1 MNPTSKDGVGR
12 PPRGGLDHA
21 SWKMDAFCIAMLS
34 DVCGRAAP
42 SGHRGIRETMRTA
55 SRAEASPR
63 SARPRASGGHGLSA
77 RLRPQRFRP
86 GRRSRRRT
94 PVAARAGPHAPC
106 SFRTSP
112 HVVLRTHHLTHPP
125 PILLHHRSRYSYHP
139 IPHDIGGD
147 ISSLMHAVPQR
158 CGLVRTQRM
167 RPSTLG
173 PSCILPP
180 STGKGPPAHA
190 PGCMDAWT
198 YPAPGIG
205 RRHMARPG
213 MLRRSRL
220 AADIPRD
227 SSRFVKIQT
236 C

>member
-1 MNPTSKDGVGR
+1 MNRESKHGSDHGR
-12 PPRGGLDHA
+12 PGRPARRRVG
-21 SWKMDAFCIAMLS
+21 CILHS

-42 SGHRGIRETMRTA
+42 SGHRGVRATMRTA

-63 SARPRASGGHGLSA
+63 SARPRASGGHGLRRTAQASA
-77 RLRPQRFRP
+77 LHAR

-125 PILLHHRSRYSYHP
+125 PILLHHRSRYSYHL

-147 ISSLMHAVPQR
+147 ISSLLHAVPQR
-158 CGLVRTQRM
+158 CGLVRSVHPASSHHRQERGRQLTRRAAWMHGLTQPRA
-167 RPSTLG
+167 L
-173 PSCILPP
+173 
-180 STGKGPPAHA
+180 
-190 PGCMDAWT
+190 DE
-198 YPAPGIG
+198 GIWHG
-205 RRHMARPG
+205 
-213 MLRRSRL
+213 
-220 AADIPRD
+220 
-227 SSRFVKIQT
+227 QE